1 MATSAMEEAH
11 ILKLRDK
18 AIAAL
23 IDQYPDYNIYV
34 ADRGHVLRVVAPES
48 KRVIALDGDKLNW
61 VWLELLV
68 RCEELSRYA
77 YPFPHRN
84 YHWLNGKLRREWTLN
99 RKN

>member
-1 MATSAMEEAH
+1 MATSVMEEAH
-11 ILKLRDK
+11 ILKRRDG

-23 IDQYPDYNIYV
+23 INQYPDCNIYV
-34 ADRGHVLRVVAPES
+34 EDRGHVLRVVASES

-61 VWLELLV
+61 VWLELLA

-77 YPFPHRN
+77 YPFPHHN
-84 YHWLNGKLRREWTLN
+84 YHWIGGRLRREWVLT